1 MQLEKYLMILSL
13 TLLTGCSLFQPEEK
27 IVVKKEYVTRNIP
40 IQERPKPPVLSDV
53 EFHVITKENL
63 DEFLSKNEEEFGNVV
78 FFAISVPDYENL
90 SLNIGELRRYLNQ
103 QQAII
108 VYYEKQVTNNIQ
120 QPAGE

>member
-53 EFHVITKENL
+53 EFHVITKKNL